1 MHWSY
6 SLLILY
12 IVLSQRA
19 FLTVFNDSSQLPIA
33 RAGDL
38 GIFYLFATGGGLSLQ
53 TDIQNL
59 VPGTVVLYK
68 TNESENGLKLA
79 TVMQSMG
86 ELEKT
91 VRTSFPGG
99 AILHVDVSLQDLAAK
114 KVSDEK
120 ARSLGVWLRRWSDDC
135 ACGSAYPGLP
145 RDFIKPVADIHGIL
159 GVSVPW
165 MGLPIILLHRI
176 KVFLAGA
183 GIAGGL
189 TSLSWSLACGH
200 HVTLY
205 DLDLDT
211 RHGPRHRRA
220 TFVYACLLLCSLVAY
235 FVYQAT
241 VLVMGVTCTTVVG
254 IFFFLNAGLHDVAYD
269 AATWLKETIEDEL
282 NARVAGP
289 AYFGWP
295 VQGRPD
301 VFYSDDLSFAHAQGQ
316 GLPTVFL
323 LRSRVKRL
331 LSGIADLLLWGLSLG
346 VLGGVEFWTTALEP
360 GDRGEPARG
369 RLSVGGSS
377 GKEVQEE
384 WEGEVLAR
392 VAVAL
397 RCSLSAELMVDAV
410 VAADGYSYERTRL
423 DSYLPHNSSADEVAG
438 GGNAGVSPVTGRAL
452 GFGGGVGNNHL
463 RNLLEAWQRTGGK
476 GGPEWRSAV
485 EEELKCPITMSR
497 MHDPVVSC
505 DGHSYERAAII
516 RWLRRHPTS
525 PKSNLVLGSKALVT
539 NRALAA
545 IARIYGEEEAPYGEE
560 EVPEPLPGT
569 ASDSG
574 LRGSEAGEGAGGEVA
589 PAAGGS
595 ADSR

>member
-1 MHWSY
+1 M
-6 SLLILY
+6 
-12 IVLSQRA
+12 
-19 FLTVFNDSSQLPIA
+19 
-33 RAGDL
+33 AGDL

-91 VRTSFPGG
+91 
-99 AILHVDVSLQDLAAK
+99 DLAAK

-254 IFFFLNAGLHDVAYD
+254 IFFFLNVTVLVMGVTCTTATVLVMGVTCTTVVGIFFFLNAGLHDVAYD

-360 GDRGEPARG
+360 GDRGEPEPESREPN
-369 RLSVGGSS
+369 SGS
-377 GKEVQEE
+377 
-384 WEGEVLAR
+384 
-392 VAVAL
+392 
-397 RCSLSAELMVDAV
+397 
-410 VAADGYSYERTRL
+410 
-423 DSYLPHNSSADEVAG
+423 
-438 GGNAGVSPVTGRAL
+438 
-452 GFGGGVGNNHL
+452 
-463 RNLLEAWQRTGGK
+463 RN
-476 GGPEWRSAV
+476 
-485 EEELKCPITMSR
+485 
-497 MHDPVVSC
+497 
-505 DGHSYERAAII
+505 
-516 RWLRRHPTS
+516 
-525 PKSNLVLGSKALVT
+525 PKL
-539 NRALAA
+539 
-545 IARIYGEEEAPYGEE
+545 
-560 EVPEPLPGT
+560 
-569 ASDSG
+569 
-574 LRGSEAGEGAGGEVA
+574 
-589 PAAGGS
+589 
-595 ADSR
+595 